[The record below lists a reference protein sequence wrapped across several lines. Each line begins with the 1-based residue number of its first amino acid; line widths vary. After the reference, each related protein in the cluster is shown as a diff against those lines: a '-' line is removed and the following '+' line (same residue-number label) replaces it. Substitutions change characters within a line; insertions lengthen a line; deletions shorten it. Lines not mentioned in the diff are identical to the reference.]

1 MTRPPTPIYGLARS
15 RFMVS
20 LMYMGG
26 SKKTVKRN
34 EQDMY
39 IKLYNNEGQGVATAK
54 NQYPHIWRY

>member
-1 MTRPPTPIYGLARS
+1 
-15 RFMVS
+15 MVS